1 MIRISP
7 ILAFAACIAST
18 APASATPVGQPP
30 LSDTRIELASGGFQ
44 RCWVVDT
51 PWGPQRRCR
60 AYGGYYGGWGTYT
73 GYGGYGGYG
82 YPARGDRDRDDD

>member
-1 MIRISP
+1 MRP
-7 ILAFAACIAST
+7 IFITFALIAGIATTVPAC
-18 APASATPVGQPP
+18 ATPIAQLPVDAG
-30 LSDTRIELASGGFQ
+30 IELASGGFQ

-82 YPARGDRDRDDD
+82 YPARGDGDRDDD

>member
-1 MIRISP
+1 MRP
-7 ILAFAACIAST
+7 IVITLALTACIAS
-18 APASATPVGQPP
+18 AVPASATPVAQS
-30 LSDTRIELASGGFQ
+30 LVSDAQIELASGGFQ

-82 YPARGDRDRDDD
+82 YPARGDGDRDDD